1 MKIRKG
7 VIELVME
14 SSKSSLPNE
23 FAAILKAKRGIIYEI
38 ALLPGT
44 ISGETSAIM
53 QIFMRPID
61 LNYVGTVHSHPS
73 GLIYPSDEDKNLFSK
88 FGQIH
93 IIVGYPFKMDSWRA
107 FNNEGIQVELEVV
120 D

>member
-7 VIELVME
+7 VIELIME

-23 FAAILKAKRGIIYEI
+23 FAAILKAKRGIIFEI

-44 ISGETSAIM
+44 IAGQRSAVM

-61 LNYVGTVHSHPS
+61 LGYVGTAHSHPS
-73 GLIYPSDEDKNLFSK
+73 GVIAPSDEDRNLFSK
-88 FGQIH
+88 FGEVH
-93 IIVGYPFKMDSWRA
+93 IIVGYPFRIDSWRA
-107 FNNEGIQVELEVV
+107 FNSEGERIEVEMIQ
-120 D
+120 